1 MRETL
6 LDNPAWYALTDRQA
20 WQGERNGNAARYL
33 PAISPIGA
41 LREPSAAGLDA
52 LAALCGRD
60 LVMVLSA
67 VPELPSTPR
76 FRVARTVPV
85 RQMVCEGT
93 PVTVELTADRLGN
106 DDAAD
111 MVALVKLTEPGPFA
125 ERTVELG
132 SYYGVRNEAGRL
144 VAMAGERLKPR
155 GWTEI
160 SGVCTHPDGR
170 GRGYAQALV
179 ARLTAAALARGEGA
193 FLYVAVGS
201 PSQHVATR
209 LYERVGYRFRR
220 EMYVHA
226 LLPA

>member
-1 MRETL
+1 MNATL
-6 LDNPAWYALTDRQA
+6 LDNPAWSALTDRQA
-20 WQGERNGNAARYL
+20 WQGERNGDSARYV

-41 LREPSAAGLDA
+41 LREPTAAA
-52 LAALCGRD
+52 MAELATLCGGD

-67 VPELPSTPR
+67 AAELPASPR
-76 FRVARTVPV
+76 LRLARSVPV
-85 RQMVCEGT
+85 RQMVCESMPAAIEVAAT
-93 PVTVELTADRLGN
+93 RLGS

-111 MVALVKLTEPGPFA
+111 MVALVRLTEPGPFA
-125 ERTVELG
+125 PRTVELG
-132 SYYGVRNEAGRL
+132 TYYGVRDSSGRL
-144 VAMAGERLKPR
+144 LAMAGERLKPR
-155 GWTEI
+155 DWTEI

-170 GRGYAQALV
+170 GQGYAQALV
-179 ARLTAAALARGEGA
+179 VRLTAAALARGEGA

-226 LLPA
+226 LVPA

>member
-1 MRETL
+1 MSETL

-20 WQGERNGNAARYL
+20 WQGERNGDAARYV
-33 PAISPIGA
+33 PAISPIAA
-41 LREPSAAGLDA
+41 LRTASVEALES

-67 VPELPSTPR
+67 AAELPASAR
-76 FRVARTVPV
+76 LRVVRSVPV
-85 RQMVCEGT
+85 RQMVCE
-93 PVTVELTADRLGN
+93 TVPAAIELTAQRLGN
-106 DDAAD
+106 DDATD

-132 SYYGVRNEAGRL
+132 SYYGVRNQAGRL

-179 ARLTAAALARGEGA
+179 VRLTAAALARGDGA

-220 EMYVHA
+220 QMYVHA
-226 LLPA
+226 LLL

>member
-1 MRETL
+1 MADT
-6 LDNPAWYALTDRQA
+6 LDNPAWHALTDRQA
-20 WQGERNGNAARYL
+20 RQGERNGDAARYL
-33 PAISPIGA
+33 PAVSPIGA
-41 LREPSAAGLDA
+41 LRSPSAAA
-52 LAALCGRD
+52 LESLGALCGRD

-67 VPELPSTPR
+67 AAELPSTPR

-85 RQMVCEGT
+85 RQMVCE
-93 PVTVELTADRLGN
+93 TVPPTIELAGHRLGN

-132 SYYGVRNEAGRL
+132 TYYGVRNEAGRL

-201 PSQHVATR
+201 PSQQVATR
-209 LYERVGYRFRR
+209 LYERVGYRYRR

-226 LLPA
+226 LVSG